1 MANWERGKLR
11 EPVER
16 VGIPQVRLDR
26 GVDWQDRVLVL
37 DEIAEMRI
45 VLVAD
50 QATAFG
56 GLPSRSFRK
65 RLKRNRSPKEQRVD
79 DLRECIG
86 SAPFTAVQN
95 SEHNQALA
103 VEPILNDVS
112 SIQNTDYELAIFR
125 SPLNRASKL
134 RVIGKKLNLVHQL
147 VGYELGQCC

>member
-1 MANWERGKLR
+1 LPIRQQLGPPL
-11 EPVER
+11 
-16 VGIPQVRLDR
+16 LDPR
-26 GVDWQDRVLVL
+26 PDDAQRTGRQR
-37 DEIAEMRI
+37 A
-45 VLVAD
+45 
-50 QATAFG
+50 
-56 GLPSRSFRK
+56 GLGS
-65 RLKRNRSPKEQRVD
+65 LH
-79 DLRECIG
+79 ECIG

-147 VGYELGQCC
+147 VGYELGQEWMLLLKESCETVESASASSDHSTFIGHAKI